1 MKLRGDVV
9 AGYQINPESNLNKKM
24 RTVKFFNLY
33 FSKFKYIFLSNIYF
47 LLFFIISAAYVY
59 LTFILCGGLN
69 IIAALGA
76 VIFLNIGMAGVTSV
90 VRYIYTEKEFSPFK
104 TFIKGIKENFL
115 KFLVHGIFFYFLSA
129 VSCASIMLY
138 YNGTKNNSLFWVPL
152 VITALISLLMLF
164 ASYYLNIMTVTMNI
178 SMKNIYRNCM
188 LFSFG
193 ELKNNFMATF
203 ALIILGA
210 VIFTIAVIVNRLLLI
225 LIICGIIAAFIL
237 PSTVQ
242 FIITFYVYDS
252 MVEILDESKKNDD
265 EPEKVGAKQHIEK
278 EEAEEIS
285 RLAADSNDEYI
296 FYNGKMVKRS
306 AVEESLSEK
315 LDDDF

>member
-1 MKLRGDVV
+1 M
-9 AGYQINPESNLNKKM
+9 AGYQINPESNLDKKM
-24 RTVKFFNLY
+24 QTVKFFNLY
-33 FSKFKYIFLSNIYF
+33 FSKFKYILLSNIF
-47 LLFFIISAAYVY
+47 FFVFFIISAAYVY
-59 LTFILCGGLN
+59 LTYVLCGGLN
-69 IIAALGA
+69 IVAALGA
-76 VIFLNIGMAGVTSV
+76 VVFLNIGMSGVTSV
-90 VRYIYTEKEFSPFK
+90 VRYIYTDKDFSPFK
-104 TFIKGIKENFL
+104 TFAKGIKENWL

-129 VSCASIMLY
+129 VSYASIVLY
-138 YNGTKNNSLFWVPL
+138 YNGTKTNSLFWVPL

-178 SMKNIYRNCM
+178 NMKNIYRNCM

-210 VIFTIAVIVNRLLLI
+210 VIFTISVILNKLLLI
-225 LIICGIIAAFIL
+225 LIVCGIIAAFIM

-252 MVEILDESKKNDD
+252 MIEILDESKKNDD
-265 EPEKVGAKQHIEK
+265 EPEKAAAKQHIKK

-285 RLAADSNDEYI
+285 RLAADSTDEYI

-306 AVEESLSEK
+306 AVEESLNEK

>member
-1 MKLRGDVV
+1 M
-9 AGYQINPESNLNKKM
+9 AGYQINPENNLDKKM

-47 LLFFIISAAYVY
+47 LIFFIISAAYVY
-59 LTFILCGGLN
+59 LTYMLCGGLN
-69 IIAALGA
+69 IVAALGA
-76 VIFLNIGMAGVTSV
+76 IIILNIGMSGVTSV
-90 VRYIYTEKEFSPFK
+90 VRYIYIDKDFSPFK
-104 TFIKGIKENFL
+104 TFIKGLKENWL
-115 KFLVHGIFFYFLSA
+115 KFLVHGIAFYLLSA
-129 VSCASIMLY
+129 VSYASIALY
-138 YNGTKNNSLFWVPL
+138 CSGTKTNSLFWVPL

-178 SMKNIYRNCM
+178 NMKNIYRNCM

-203 ALIILGA
+203 ALAVLGA
-210 VIFTIAVIVNRLLLI
+210 VIFTIAVILNKLLLI
-225 LIICGIIAAFIL
+225 LIICGIITAFIV

-252 MVEILDESKKNDD
+252 MVEILDDSKKSDD
-265 EPEKVGAKQHIEK
+265 EPQSEHTKQRINK

-285 RLAADSNDEYI
+285 RLAADSKDEYI

-306 AVEESLSEK
+306 AVEESLNEK

>member
-1 MKLRGDVV
+1 M
-9 AGYQINPESNLNKKM
+9 AGYQINPESNLDKKM
-24 RTVKFFNLY
+24 QTVKFFNLY
-33 FSKFKYIFLSNIYF
+33 FSKFKYILLSNIFF
-47 LLFFIISAAYVY
+47 LVFFLISAAYVY
-59 LTFILCGGLN
+59 LTYVLCGGLN
-69 IIAALGA
+69 IVAALGA
-76 VIFLNIGMAGVTSV
+76 VVFLNIGMSGVTSV
-90 VRYIYTEKEFSPFK
+90 VRYIYTDKEFSPFK
-104 TFIKGIKENFL
+104 TFVKGIKENWL

-129 VSCASIMLY
+129 VSYASIVLY
-138 YNGTKNNSLFWVPL
+138 YNGTKTNSLFWVPL

-164 ASYYLNIMTVTMNI
+164 VSYYLNIMTVTMNI
-178 SMKNIYRNCM
+178 NMKNIYRNCM

-203 ALIILGA
+203 ALAVLGA
-210 VIFTIAVIVNRLLLI
+210 VIFTIAVILNKLLLI
-225 LIICGIIAAFIL
+225 LIICGIITAFIV

-252 MVEILDESKKNDD
+252 MVEILDDSKKNDD
-265 EPEKVGAKQHIEK
+265 ETEKNAVKQHIKK

-285 RLAADSNDEYI
+285 KLASDSTDEYI

-306 AVEESLSEK
+306 AVEESLNEK

>member
-1 MKLRGDVV
+1 M
-9 AGYQINPESNLNKKM
+9 AGYQINPENNLDKKM

-47 LLFFIISAAYVY
+47 LIFFIISAAYVY
-59 LTFILCGGLN
+59 LTYMLCGGLN
-69 IIAALGA
+69 IVAALGA
-76 VIFLNIGMAGVTSV
+76 IIILNIGMSGVTSV
-90 VRYIYTEKEFSPFK
+90 VRYIYIDKDFSPFK
-104 TFIKGIKENFL
+104 TFIKGLKENWL
-115 KFLVHGIFFYFLSA
+115 KFLVHGIAFYLLSA
-129 VSCASIMLY
+129 VSYASIALY
-138 YNGTKNNSLFWVPL
+138 CSGTKTNSLFWVPL

-164 ASYYLNIMTVTMNI
+164 VSYYLNIMTVTMNI
-178 SMKNIYRNCM
+178 NMKNIYRNCM

-203 ALIILGA
+203 ALLILGA
-210 VIFTIAVIVNRLLLI
+210 VIFTIAVIVNKLLLI
-225 LIICGIIAAFIL
+225 LIICGIIAAFIV

-252 MVEILDESKKNDD
+252 MVEILDDSKKSDD
-265 EPEKVGAKQHIEK
+265 EPQSEHTKQRINK

-285 RLAADSNDEYI
+285 RLAADSKDEYI

-306 AVEESLSEK
+306 AVEESLNEK